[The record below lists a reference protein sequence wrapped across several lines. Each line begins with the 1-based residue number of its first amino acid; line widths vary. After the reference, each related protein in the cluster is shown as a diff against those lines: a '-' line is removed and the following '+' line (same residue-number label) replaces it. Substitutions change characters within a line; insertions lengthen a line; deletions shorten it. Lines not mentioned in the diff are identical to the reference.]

1 VTTLKV
7 IIFLMAALLAGCSTA
22 QITKTAPDGS
32 KIEATI
38 VSIGPADSYKADLSM
53 LSSGFE
59 VNGQRGLDLNSLAT
73 IVRALIAA
81 GVVVQ

>member
-1 VTTLKV
+1 MTTLKV

-22 QITKTAPDGS
+22 QITKTAPDGTR
-32 KIEATI
+32 IDATI

-53 LSSGFE
+53 LTSGFE
-59 VNGQRGLDLNSLAT
+59 VNGQKGADLDSLAA

-81 GVVVQ
+81 GVVAK